1 MTLGSLIAPVASS
14 PLSIK
19 LERFHALLQ
28 PAEAVPALAV
38 VVEARALGEGPV
50 LPALIALRTLV
61 PLGGGQ
67 GDWRLHV
74 ALLHLPVLHAVARLL
89 VEHPGL
95 AAVAGEA
102 PAHEALAVG
111 VTTALTAENCMIQHS
126 CDITF

>member
-1 MTLGSLIAPVASS
+1 MTLGNLIAPVASS

-38 VVEARALGEGPV
+38 VVQARALGEGPV
-50 LPALIALRTLV
+50 LLALAHLTLV

-102 PAHEALAVG
+102 PSHEALAVA
-111 VTTALTAENCMIQHS
+111 VTTALTAENFMIQHS